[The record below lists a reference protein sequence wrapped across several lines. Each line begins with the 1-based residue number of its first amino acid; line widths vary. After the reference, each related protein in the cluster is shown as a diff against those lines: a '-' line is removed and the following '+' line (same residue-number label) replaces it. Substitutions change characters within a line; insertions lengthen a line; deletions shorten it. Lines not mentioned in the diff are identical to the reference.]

1 MGIFENLLLSIG
13 LAMDAF
19 AVSICKGLAVKK
31 ITAKEYLLCGIW
43 FGSFQGIMPL
53 IGYLVG
59 SRFEKLISMVA
70 PWVAFILLSLI
81 GGNMIKEAFAPPEE
95 VKPEFDFKTMFM
107 MAVATSIDALA
118 VGITFVA
125 VPVKIINVGIIQN
138 VLLAVLMIGIITC
151 IISMIGVKI
160 GHIFGMRYK
169 SRAEIMGGVILII
182 IGLKALIQ
190 MLIQ

>member
-1 MGIFENLLLSIG
+1 
-13 LAMDAF
+13 
-19 AVSICKGLAVKK
+19 
-31 ITAKEYLLCGIW
+31 
-43 FGSFQGIMPL
+43 
-53 IGYLVG
+53 
-59 SRFEKLISMVA
+59 MV
-70 PWVAFILLSLI
+70 
-81 GGNMIKEAFAPPEE
+81 KEAFAPPEE
-95 VKPEFDFKTMFM
+95 VRPGFDVKTMFL

>member
-1 MGIFENLLLSIG
+1 MGLFELLLLSVG

-31 ITAKEYLLCGIW
+31 ITAKEYLLCGLW
-43 FGSFQGIMPL
+43 FGTFQGIMPL

-59 SRFEKLISMVA
+59 SRFERFITMVA

-81 GGNMIKEAFAPPEE
+81 GGNMIKEAFAPAEE
-95 VKPEFDFKTMFM
+95 VKPDFDVKTMFM

-125 VPVKIINVGIIQN
+125 VPVKVFEAGALIN
-138 VLLAVLMIGIITC
+138 VLLLILV
-151 IISMIGVKI
+151 
-160 GHIFGMRYK
+160 IF
-169 SRAEIMGGVILII
+169 
-182 IGLKALIQ
+182 
-190 MLIQ
+190 